1 MNNSFHIKKSELTRH
16 KGQLTLPFIKANEL
30 TTTNKE
36 RLNTQI
42 ATTITKITNKDD
54 NNENA

>member
-1 MNNSFHIKKSELTRH
+1 MNNSIHISIQELKKT
-16 KGQLTLPFIKANEL
+16 KGQLTLPFVKANEL

-54 NNENA
+54 NNENT